1 MNAISNYLS
10 NAVKNYALRNW
21 RLYSFKQ
28 EWLTIIILVIV
39 TKLATSV
46 VSVFS
51 GYCYLDQIFY
61 GLFGSA
67 SLSNCISVLALVIIE
82 ALNALFLAKFF
93 KFLLRM
99 NNLKW
104 IFPLILSVGL
114 FALSFV
120 ISTNGIAIYTAGKV
134 DLSKNI
140 AEKYITEIR
149 AVENDYKQQTAII
162 QEHIDNVKANPSE
175 WKDGRRC
182 VLSTAQLA
190 EIREQYDKITELT
203 NKKEAAIKN
212 LNEAKAKEM
221 QSNAANAENEAGKFY
236 KYVAC
241 IMFVQLV
248 ASLALWFFWCKI
260 SAEDD
265 PETNKVEAV
274 TAGLTQIENTVD
286 GCINARVDGKLA
298 VLKTIYAKIAAEN
311 DKLTIA
317 ATAATAE
324 KTPKNAPRV
333 VGFNKAKN
341 ADTET
346 ESEPLT
352 HGVSTLNLTPVTSK
366 KVNASPDSFA
376 VCEECGK
383 ALNQSQ
389 IVRRARFCSASC
401 RVKNY
406 NKTHVGK
413 PVIISE
419 TNLKH

>member
-39 TKLATSV
+39 AKIATSI

-51 GYCYLDQIFY
+51 GYCYLDNIFF
-61 GLFGSA
+61 GLFASE
-67 SLSNCISVLALVIIE
+67 SLSRVVTVFALVLIE
-82 ALNALFLAKFF
+82 LLNALFLSKFF

-104 IFPLILSVGL
+104 VFPLLLSVAL

-149 AVENDYKQQTAII
+149 AVDNDYKEQTAII
-162 QEHIDNVKANPSE
+162 QEHINNVKANPSE
-175 WKDGRRC
+175 WKDGKRC
-182 VLSTAQLA
+182 VLSTAQLS

-203 NKKEAAIKN
+203 NKKESRIKA
-212 LNEAKAKEM
+212 LNEEKAKEL
-221 QSNAANAENEAGKFY
+221 QANSANTENEADKY
-236 KYVAC
+236 YLYVAV
-241 IMFVQLV
+241 IMFIQLV

-274 TAGLTQIENTVD
+274 SAGLAQIENTVD

-317 ATAATAE
+317 AKEE
-324 KTPKNAPRV
+324 KTPKSNFKIA
-333 VGFNKAKN
+333 GFNSVKN
-341 ADTET
+341 DDTAT
-346 ESEPLT
+346 DLNALT
-352 HGVSTLNLTPVTSK
+352 RGVSTLKNAPVTSK
-366 KVNASPDSFA
+366 NINATHESFA

-389 IVRRARFCSASC
+389 IVRRARFCCPSC

-406 NKTHVGK
+406 NKTHTGK

-419 TNLKH
+419 NNLKH

>member
-1 MNAISNYLS
+1 MNVISNYLS

-39 TKLATSV
+39 AKIATSI

-51 GYCYLDQIFY
+51 GYCYLDNIFF
-61 GLFGSA
+61 GLFASE
-67 SLSNCISVLALVIIE
+67 SLSRVVTVFALVLIE
-82 ALNALFLAKFF
+82 LLNALFLAKFF

-104 IFPLILSVGL
+104 VFPLLLSVAL

-120 ISTNGIAIYTAGKV
+120 ISTNGIALYTAGKV

-149 AVENDYKQQTAII
+149 AVDNDYKEQTAII
-162 QEHIDNVKANPSE
+162 QEHINNVKANPSE
-175 WKDGRRC
+175 WKDGKRC

-203 NKKEAAIKN
+203 NKKESRIKA
-212 LNEAKAKEM
+212 LNEEKAKEL
-221 QSNAANAENEAGKFY
+221 QANSANTENEADKY
-236 KYVAC
+236 YLYVAV
-241 IMFVQLV
+241 IMFIQLV

-274 TAGLTQIENTVD
+274 SAGLAQIENTVD

-317 ATAATAE
+317 AKEE
-324 KTPKNAPRV
+324 KTPKSNVRIMGFDNVKSDDTATDLNA
-333 VGFNKAKN
+333 
-341 ADTET
+341 
-346 ESEPLT
+346 LT
-352 HGVSTLNLTPVTSK
+352 RGVSTLKKTPVTSK
-366 KVNASPDSFA
+366 NVNATPESFA

-389 IVRRARFCSASC
+389 IVRRARFCCPSC

-406 NKTHVGK
+406 NKTHTGK

-419 TNLKH
+419 NNLKH

>member
-39 TKLATSV
+39 AKIATSI

-51 GYCYLDQIFY
+51 GYCYLDNIFF
-61 GLFGSA
+61 GLFASE
-67 SLSNCISVLALVIIE
+67 SLSRVVTVFALVLIE
-82 ALNALFLAKFF
+82 LLNALFLAKFF

-104 IFPLILSVGL
+104 VFPLLLSVAL

-149 AVENDYKQQTAII
+149 AVDNDYKEQTAII
-162 QEHIDNVKANPSE
+162 QEHINNVKANPSE
-175 WKDGRRC
+175 WKDGKRC

-203 NKKEAAIKN
+203 NKKESRIKA
-212 LNEAKAKEM
+212 LNEEKAKEL
-221 QSNAANAENEAGKFY
+221 QANSANTENEADKY
-236 KYVAC
+236 YLYVAV
-241 IMFVQLV
+241 IMFIQLV

-274 TAGLTQIENTVD
+274 SAGLAQIENTVD

-298 VLKTIYAKIAAEN
+298 VLETIYAKIAAEN

-317 ATAATAE
+317 AKEE
-324 KTPKNAPRV
+324 KTPKSNVRIMGFDNVKNDDTATDLNA
-333 VGFNKAKN
+333 
-341 ADTET
+341 
-346 ESEPLT
+346 LT
-352 HGVSTLNLTPVTSK
+352 RGVSTLKKTPVTSQN
-366 KVNASPDSFA
+366 VNATPENFA

-389 IVRRARFCSASC
+389 IVRRARFCCPSC

-406 NKTHVGK
+406 NKTHTGK

-419 TNLKH
+419 SNLKH

>member
-39 TKLATSV
+39 AKIATSI

-51 GYCYLDQIFY
+51 GYCYLDNIFF
-61 GLFGSA
+61 GLFASE
-67 SLSNCISVLALVIIE
+67 SLSRVVTVFALVLIE
-82 ALNALFLAKFF
+82 LLNALFLAKFF

-104 IFPLILSVGL
+104 VFPLLLSVAL

-149 AVENDYKQQTAII
+149 AVDNDYKEQTAII
-162 QEHIDNVKANPSE
+162 QEHINNVKANPSE
-175 WKDGRRC
+175 WKDGKRC

-203 NKKEAAIKN
+203 NKKESRIKA
-212 LNEAKAKEM
+212 LNEEKAKEL
-221 QSNAANAENEAGKFY
+221 QANSANTENEADKY
-236 KYVAC
+236 YLYVAV
-241 IMFVQLV
+241 IMFIQLV

-274 TAGLTQIENTVD
+274 SAGLAQIENTVD

-298 VLKTIYAKIAAEN
+298 VLETIYAKIAAEN

-317 ATAATAE
+317 AKEE
-324 KTPKNAPRV
+324 KTPKSNVRIMGFDNVKNDDTATDLNA
-333 VGFNKAKN
+333 
-341 ADTET
+341 
-346 ESEPLT
+346 LT
-352 HGVSTLNLTPVTSK
+352 RGVSTLKKTPVTSK
-366 KVNASPDSFA
+366 NVNATPETFA

-389 IVRRARFCSASC
+389 IVRRARFCCPSC

-406 NKTHVGK
+406 NKTHTGK

-419 TNLKH
+419 NNLKH

>member
-39 TKLATSV
+39 AKIATSI

-51 GYCYLDQIFY
+51 GYCYLDNIFF
-61 GLFGSA
+61 GLFASE
-67 SLSNCISVLALVIIE
+67 SLSRVVTVFALVLIE
-82 ALNALFLAKFF
+82 LLNALFLAKFF

-104 IFPLILSVGL
+104 VFPLLLSVAL
-114 FALSFV
+114 FVLSFI

-149 AVENDYKQQTAII
+149 AVDNDYKEQTAII
-162 QEHIDNVKANPSE
+162 QEHINNVKANPSE
-175 WKDGRRC
+175 WKDGKRC

-203 NKKEAAIKN
+203 NKKESRIKA
-212 LNEAKAKEM
+212 LNEEKAKEL
-221 QSNAANAENEAGKFY
+221 QANSANTENEADKY
-236 KYVAC
+236 YLYVAV
-241 IMFVQLV
+241 IMFIQLV
-248 ASLALWFFWCKI
+248 ASLALWFFWCRI

-274 TAGLTQIENTVD
+274 SAGLAQIENTVD

-317 ATAATAE
+317 AKEE
-324 KTPKNAPRV
+324 KTPKSNFKIA
-333 VGFNKAKN
+333 GFNSVKN
-341 ADTET
+341 DDTAT
-346 ESEPLT
+346 DLNAFT
-352 HGVSTLNLTPVTSK
+352 RGVSTLKNTPVTSK
-366 KVNASPDSFA
+366 NVNATPESFA

-389 IVRRARFCSASC
+389 IVRRARFCCPSC

-406 NKTHVGK
+406 NKTHTGK

-419 TNLKH
+419 NNLKH